1 MQLENQK
8 ILDKQI
14 ANLKLQNSRWR
25 KFKRCMMCK
34 KNNNKIGN
42 SLSMLMIQK
51 QIGNNSMSMMGR
63 SRRNTHM

>member
-25 KFKRCMMCK
+25 KFKRCIMCK

-51 QIGNNSMSMMGR
+51 
-63 SRRNTHM
+63 